1 MRASLSTVAISLLL
15 AWSGP
20 ASADPATTTGP
31 RVAMSPGAAVAW
43 RAPAGCPDAAS
54 LRARVEHRLERSLD
68 GVSLGVEVDV
78 TRTGGRYLAR
88 VDLRAITV
96 ANDVRTL
103 TSKRCSEL
111 ADAVAVIVAR
121 IAGEVIARRVATAA
135 SAAVS
140 IASTDPIDPSDT
152 IDEADRIIVDARHAP
167 QPARPPRRWT
177 IGARVSGVS
186 GIGVI
191 PKVGLGGELAVTL
204 RYDRRLAEL
213 AHARWVVSAAQFHS
227 GGPAKV
233 DVDLDVAIARY
244 GWRPHDLPLRA
255 WLGVEVGT
263 MHGRG
268 VKLPGQ
274 QLESGRWLSAGAGF
288 AVTWQMLPWA
298 RVVGAMEVMAAV
310 ERIRFTLGDG
320 MVAYAPAPMSVRTT
334 CGLEV
339 GWQ

>member
-1 MRASLSTVAISLLL
+1 L
-15 AWSGP
+15 
-20 ASADPATTTGP
+20 
-31 RVAMSPGAAVAW
+31 
-43 RAPAGCPDAAS
+43 
-54 LRARVEHRLERSLD
+54 
-68 GVSLGVEVDV
+68 
-78 TRTGGRYLAR
+78 
-88 VDLRAITV
+88 
-96 ANDVRTL
+96 
-103 TSKRCSEL
+103 
-111 ADAVAVIVAR
+111 
-121 IAGEVIARRVATAA
+121 
-135 SAAVS
+135 
-140 IASTDPIDPSDT
+140 
-152 IDEADRIIVDARHAP
+152 
-167 QPARPPRRWT
+167 
-177 IGARVSGVS
+177 SGVS

-204 RYDRRLAEL
+204 RYERRLAEL

-268 VKLPGQ
+268 VKLPSQ

-334 CGLEV
+334 CGIEV